1 MADGLA
7 EALAGLRVSPAEN
20 PYGIASM
27 GLASAAPNLI
37 TPYTSPGAA
46 VGIGLGSVLLQS
58 LLGYQARQSALQ
70 DTIQANSLANQMLK
84 MQTPE
89 ERTSFLGGLDVS
101 PDIGGRLS
109 TLSLALSQQEQARR
123 AAQAEKLAELTT
135 AGEFQLGELGTKLY
149 ERDIAKEVARQSAI
163 TGGYKTRQEL
173 EDELL
178 RGRALQRKQ
187 LGLEDVNVPNAV
199 FTRALEKN
207 ASADLAIDVAS
218 TIDQYKSIPEFAAAK
233 SISAFGDDQLKSRL
247 RNLATV
253 VLQSRSG
260 LAATDKER
268 ENLNKILTG
277 DFTAVAP
284 ETVSGLLKRFAKDE
298 REVAAGTV
306 AAGTQRPQ
314 DFVSEVLAA
323 AQEGRKSAF
332 APRTPS
338 YAPEQ
343 PAVLA
348 PTQGIT
354 GEQTAKQK
362 RMEELRRGIAEM
374 KTLLAQRQK

>member
-1 MADGLA
+1 MADPLA

-284 ETVSGLLKRFAKDE
+284 DTVSGLLKRFAKDE
-298 REVAAGTV
+298 KEVAAGTV

-314 DFVSEVLAA
+314 DFVSEVLAS

-332 APRTPS
+332 APRIPG

-343 PAVLA
+343 PTVSA
-348 PTQGIT
+348 PTQGDNQKVQIL
-354 GEQTAKQK
+354 KQLQA
-362 RMEELRRGIAEM
+362 ELAAEKARRGI
-374 KTLLAQRQK
+374 K

>member
-7 EALAGLRVSPAEN
+7 EALAGLKVSPAEN

-89 ERTSFLGGLDVS
+89 ERTSFIGGLDVS

-332 APRTPS
+332 APHTPS

-354 GEQTAKQK
+354 GEQAAKQK

>member
-7 EALAGLRVSPAEN
+7 EALLGLNVPASQSPYAV
-20 PYGIASM
+20 GQQAIAQVT
-27 GLASAAPNLI
+27 PNLI
-37 TPYTSPGAA
+37 TPYTSTGKA
-46 VGIGLGSVLLQS
+46 IGLSLGSVLLQS
-58 LLGYQARQSALQ
+58 LLAYQARSSALQ
-70 DTIQANSLANQMLK
+70 DTLQANSLANQMLK

-89 ERTSFLGGLDVS
+89 ERTAFIGQQDVS
-101 PDIGGRLS
+101 PVIGSRLS
-109 TLSLALSQQEQARR
+109 TLATALTAQEQARKVE
-123 AAQAEKLAELTT
+123 QANKLADLTT

-149 ERDIAKEVARQSAI
+149 ERDIAKEIARQSAI
-163 TGGYKTRQEL
+163 TGGFKTRQEL

-298 REVAAGTV
+298 KEVAAGTV

-314 DFVSEVLAA
+314 DFVSEVLAS

-332 APRTPS
+332 APRIPG

-343 PAVLA
+343 STMPETAQVDNQKIQILKQLQAELA
-348 PTQGIT
+348 A
-354 GEQTAKQK
+354 EKA
-362 RMEELRRGIAEM
+362 RRGI
-374 KTLLAQRQK
+374 K

>member
-1 MADGLA
+1 
-7 EALAGLRVSPAEN
+7 
-20 PYGIASM
+20 M

-354 GEQTAKQK
+354 GEQAAKQK